1 MVDQVASVSMVVDL
15 ALVKQYCRIEHS
27 EDDILLVQMVQ
38 AATEQAN
45 HLCARVFDAS
55 APQSVKQWVL
65 MRVGFMYENR
75 TATLENGQSAVPVR
89 HFVDGLLDPY
99 LEHAP

>member
-55 APQSVKQWVL
+55 APQSVKQWVKQWVL
-65 MRVGFMYENR
+65 MRVGFMYEKR

-89 HFVDGLLDPY
+89 I
-99 LEHAP
+99 